1 MIKKAIE
8 KLEAQKKG
16 FKGDIYGEA
25 MLKDVHKAL
34 VSFCKQE
41 EEFAQAIVQSEKN
54 LNDCMQTISRMIVG
68 NAISDLEAF
77 RLAVDYYFPGAE
89 IQYNM
94 RINLIGSAAADTPPI
109 VMSGSQEEP
118 QKKNVFELSLDDLL

>member
-8 KLEAQKKG
+8 KLEAQKKD
-16 FKGDIYGEA
+16 FEGDRYGRA
-25 MLKDVHKAL
+25 MLEDVHKAL
-34 VSFCKQE
+34 VSFCEQE

-109 VMSGSQEEP
+109 VMSGSQAEP